1 MELKLDTCVTRVT
14 EGKEA
19 DHILICELEV
29 GDEFA
34 RDGKHYGL
42 VTEQVQFGDCDTGD
56 RVHYSGRW
64 HVVFRHGHENVLL
77 PLKAREDPFSEQ
89 AGSNSDYFPFP
100 SERVQLLTFKEL
112 AKEPVS
118 S

>member
-1 MELKLDTCVTRVT
+1 M
-14 EGKEA
+14 
-19 DHILICELEV
+19 
-29 GDEFA
+29 
-34 RDGKHYGL
+34 
-42 VTEQVQFGDCDTGD
+42 
-56 RVHYSGRW
+56 
-64 HVVFRHGHENVLL
+64 L